1 MVFLNGEEYPLLP
14 THFTTFGPLVQ
25 TQLLVSESVSEEG
38 LSFGN
43 REATC
48 AFDASGFL

>member
-1 MVFLNGEEYPLLP
+1 VVFLNGEEYPLLLI
-14 THFTTFGPLVQ
+14 HFTTFGPLVQ
-25 TQLLVSESVSEEG
+25 TQLLVSESVSGEG